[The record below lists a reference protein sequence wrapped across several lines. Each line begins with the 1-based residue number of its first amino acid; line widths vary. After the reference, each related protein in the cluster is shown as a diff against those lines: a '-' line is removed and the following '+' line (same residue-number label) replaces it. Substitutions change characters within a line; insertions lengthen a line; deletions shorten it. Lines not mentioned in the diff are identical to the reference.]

1 MLVSLKE
8 INKYVDLSDL
18 TAEEIASRLT
28 DAGIEV
34 EDIKYASTATN
45 LVVGE
50 VLNCINHPDSDH
62 LHICKVD
69 VKDEILDIVCGAP
82 NVRVGLKVI
91 VAKVGAKLPQIEIK
105 PSTIRGAK
113 SEGMLCSL
121 LELGVDEKY
130 LTEAQIKGIEELPS
144 DAVIGNKEVLS
155 YLGLDDCVLNLKLLA
170 NRSDCL
176 SLYNVSREIGA
187 LFNKE
192 VKIPQYEDET
202 NFINE
207 YLPNSFT
214 SKCEVFT
221 TKVFKNVQ
229 IKESPTWLKQI
240 LRSEGIRSI
249 NNVVDIGNYVMLLTG
264 QPVHMYDLD
273 KLPAKE
279 LVVKDD
285 FKGEVVA
292 LDDKTYILKENDL
305 VVTSNNIPVCIAGIM
320 GLKNVEVNEN
330 TKNIVLE
337 CASFYGA
344 SVRKTSARLGLS
356 SDSSTR
362 YIKGIDIFNI
372 NNVISLI
379 THLFKEI
386 VGVREYSKV
395 NTFNKSTR
403 QLKEI
408 NCSVSYINN
417 RLGTSFT
424 YLEIIDVLNKLY
436 IKTNKIDEDNFICFI
451 PSFRLDIETK
461 ADISEEV
468 IRYKGFSYIKE
479 SLPVMETT
487 IGGRSVVKTKI
498 NVIKDYLLGIG
509 LNEILT
515 YTLLNKEDNE
525 KFNYLNND
533 EGYEILNPLTEDHK
547 YVRKNLLSSMLN
559 AVTYNLS
566 HLNRNFGLFEISN
579 SESKK
584 VNEIHLSIALSGER
598 NNLDLYQA
606 RSYDVLD
613 MKGILFNIFNMFNI
627 NPSRIK
633 LERLLDSK
641 EFHPYRSMKVY
652 LDNKLVAVLGEVHP
666 KIKEHFNFNK
676 DSLVLLELN
685 LTKLFN
691 TKTNNNKASEYSKFP
706 SVTRDYAFIVKDD
719 LTYDSIIKEI
729 RKSSSLIKNIQLFDL
744 YKGNN
749 IEKGY
754 VSIALTV
761 TLEKLDNT
769 FSNEEINNI
778 DLKIKDIINNK
789 IHGALRS

>member
-45 LVVGE
+45 LVIGE
-50 VLNCINHPDSDH
+50 VLSCINHPDSDH